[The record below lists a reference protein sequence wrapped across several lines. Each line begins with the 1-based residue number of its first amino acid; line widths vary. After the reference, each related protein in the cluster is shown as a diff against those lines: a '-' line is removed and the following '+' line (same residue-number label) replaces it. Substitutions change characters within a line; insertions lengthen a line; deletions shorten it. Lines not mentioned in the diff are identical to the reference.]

1 MADSDDG
8 ALYPKREFRSVE
20 TEFSLDPDRKLKL
33 SGYRPLWRLPQAG
46 ADPIFVGLC
55 EMTLVGKDAIR
66 PGETLRA
73 DWAFVPA
80 VQGYIEQYVKPGDV
94 IDICEG
100 SRRVGSVRVLSF
112 VF

>member
-1 MADSDDG
+1 MADTDYG
-8 ALYPKREFRSVE
+8 ALYAKREFRSVE

-46 ADPIFVGLC
+46 TDPLFVGLC

-66 PGETLRA
+66 PGETVRA

-100 SRRVGSVRVLSF
+100 SHRVGSVRVLSF
-112 VF
+112 VY